1 MEQFIQVDLESDPIC
16 NSTGCTQYKFPEDKE
31 DFPKDYHVND
41 WGMDADVKITLENEA
56 LATKMIGKRWM
67 MGTEK
72 HAEEYKNK
80 ALDTLYN
87 FEPELEDEIKSSMRH
102 QAKAED

>member
-1 MEQFIQVDLESDPIC
+1 
-16 NSTGCTQYKFPEDKE
+16 
-31 DFPKDYHVND
+31 
-41 WGMDADVKITLENEA
+41 MDADVKITLENEA